1 MQSTSV
7 PERFRPLV
15 SATEE
20 LARRFAGAGRTL
32 YLVGGSVRDA
42 LFSGGEPSGDVD
54 LTTDARP
61 DETERLVRGWAD
73 DVWLQG
79 ARFGTVG
86 ARKDGRD
93 YEITTH
99 RAEVYVPE
107 SRKPE
112 VSFGDNIDV
121 DLSRRDFTI
130 NALALRL
137 PDMELI
143 DPFDGLGDLA
153 AGRLRTPLDPEI
165 SFGDDPLRM
174 LRAARFAARFSLEP
188 DPALVAA
195 VERMHG
201 RLSIVSAERI
211 RDELDKIVMVDVPS
225 QALWFVLRTGLA
237 EDFLPELPGL
247 ALEQDPIHR
256 HKDVLAHTLAVVDK
270 TSADRL
276 LRLAALFHDVG
287 KPRTRAITDGG
298 VSFHHH
304 EVVGA
309 RMTRT
314 RMEAL
319 RYPAAEVDTVV
330 RLVELH
336 LRFHTYRL
344 GWTDKAVRRY
354 VRDAG
359 PLLDRL
365 NELTR
370 CDCTTRNAAK
380 ARALARRMDELE
392 ARIAELREQEELDSL
407 RPDLDGNQVME
418 LLGIGPG
425 RAVGQALGF
434 LMELRLDEGPLGEE
448 EAAARLRAWWAAQ
461 PLSRRG
467 YPRPM
472 TRITAPES
480 GMGEHIDWALLR
492 PKMAAGMGKLSEAV
506 YGNSQLS
513 VRERE
518 AARWTIALINDC
530 AVCRDTRA
538 RDGEHAGAGEPFY
551 AEVSDWR
558 SATGLSERER
568 LAAEFA
574 ERFALDHLGMDD
586 ELWGRLHV
594 AYGDEELADLT
605 ICCGTFLGMGR
616 TLAVV
621 GVRAPEQRILV

>member
-1 MQSTSV
+1 V
-7 PERFRPLV
+7 PERFRPYV
-15 SATEE
+15 DATEE
-20 LARRFAGAGRTL
+20 LARRFAAAGRTL

-42 LFSGGEPSGDVD
+42 LFPGSAGTTGEHDLD

-61 DETERLVRGWAD
+61 AETERLVRGWAD
-73 DVWLQG
+73 DIWTQG
-79 ARFGTVG
+79 ERFGTIGCRRGTQV
-86 ARKDGRD
+86 

-99 RAEVYVPE
+99 RAEVYVAD

-112 VSFGDNIDV
+112 VTFGDDLAV

-137 PDMELI
+137 PDMELF
-143 DPFDGLGDLA
+143 DPFGGLGDLA
-153 AGRLRTPLDPEI
+153 AGRLRTPLDPAI

-174 LRAARFAARFSLEP
+174 LRAARFAARFSLQP
-188 DPALVAA
+188 DPGLTAA

-225 QALWFVLRTGLA
+225 VALWFVVRTGLA
-237 EDFLPELPGL
+237 GEFLPELPGL

-270 TSADRL
+270 TSPNRL

-319 RYPAAEVDTVV
+319 RYSAADVDTVV

-359 PLLDRL
+359 PLLDLL

-380 ARALARRMDELE
+380 AKALARRMDELE
-392 ARIAELREQEELDSL
+392 ARITELGEQEELKAL
-407 RPDLDGNQVME
+407 RPDLDGNQIME

-425 RAVGQALGF
+425 RAVGEALDF

-448 EAAARLRAWWAAQ
+448 EAAARLRAWWA
-461 PLSRRG
+461 
-467 YPRPM
+467 
-472 TRITAPES
+472 
-480 GMGEHIDWALLR
+480 
-492 PKMAAGMGKLSEAV
+492 
-506 YGNSQLS
+506 
-513 VRERE
+513 ER
-518 AARWTIALINDC
+518 
-530 AVCRDTRA
+530 
-538 RDGEHAGAGEPFY
+538 
-551 AEVSDWR
+551 
-558 SATGLSERER
+558 
-568 LAAEFA
+568 
-574 ERFALDHLGMDD
+574 
-586 ELWGRLHV
+586 
-594 AYGDEELADLT
+594 
-605 ICCGTFLGMGR
+605 
-616 TLAVV
+616 
-621 GVRAPEQRILV
+621 Q

>member
-1 MQSTSV
+1 
-7 PERFRPLV
+7 
-15 SATEE
+15 
-20 LARRFAGAGRTL
+20 
-32 YLVGGSVRDA
+32 VRDA
-42 LFSGGEPSGDVD
+42 LFPGPSGTADPHDLD
-54 LTTDARP
+54 LTTDALP
-61 DETERLVRGWAD
+61 AETERLVRGWAD
-73 DVWLQG
+73 DIWTQG
-79 ARFGTVG
+79 ARFGTIG
-86 ARKDGRD
+86 CRKGTQV

-99 RAEVYVPE
+99 RAEVYVAD

-112 VSFGDNIDV
+112 VTFGDDLMV

-137 PDMELI
+137 PDMELV

-153 AGRLRTPLDPEI
+153 AGRLRTPLDPEV

-188 DPALVAA
+188 DPALTQA

-225 QALWFVLRTGLA
+225 VALWFVVRTGLA
-237 EDFLPELPGL
+237 AEFFPELPGL

-270 TSADRL
+270 TSPDRL

-298 VSFHHH
+298 VTFHHH

-319 RYPAAEVDTVV
+319 RYSAADVDTVV

-359 PLLDRL
+359 SHLELL

-392 ARIAELREQEELDSL
+392 ARIVELGEQEELKAL
-407 RPDLDGNQVME
+407 RPDLDGNQIME

-425 RAVGQALGF
+425 RAIGQALDF

-448 EAAARLRAWWAAQ
+448 EAANRLRAWWA
-461 PLSRRG
+461 
-467 YPRPM
+467 
-472 TRITAPES
+472 
-480 GMGEHIDWALLR
+480 
-492 PKMAAGMGKLSEAV
+492 
-506 YGNSQLS
+506 
-513 VRERE
+513 
-518 AARWTIALINDC
+518 
-530 AVCRDTRA
+530 
-538 RDGEHAGAGEPFY
+538 
-551 AEVSDWR
+551 
-558 SATGLSERER
+558 
-568 LAAEFA
+568 
-574 ERFALDHLGMDD
+574 
-586 ELWGRLHV
+586 
-594 AYGDEELADLT
+594 
-605 ICCGTFLGMGR
+605 
-616 TLAVV
+616 
-621 GVRAPEQRILV
+621 EQ

>member
-7 PERFRPLV
+7 PERFRPYV
-15 SATEE
+15 EATDE
-20 LARRFAGAGRTL
+20 LARRFTAAGRAI

-42 LFSGGEPSGDVD
+42 LLPDAGTDESDID

-61 DETERLVRGWAD
+61 DEIERIVRGWAD
-73 DVWLQG
+73 DVWTQG
-79 ARFGTVG
+79 ARFGTIG
-86 ARKDGRD
+86 CRKDGRV

-112 VSFGDNIDV
+112 VTYGDDIEL
-121 DLSRRDFTI
+121 DLSRRDFTV

-153 AGRLRTPLDPEI
+153 AGRLRTPLDPEV

-188 DPALVAA
+188 DPDLVDA
-195 VERMHG
+195 VLKMHG

-211 RDELDKIVMVDVPS
+211 RDELDKILLVEVPS
-225 QALWFVLRTGLA
+225 HALWFVVRTGLA
-237 EDFLPELPGL
+237 GEFLPELPGL

-270 TSADRL
+270 TSKNRL

-287 KPRTRAITDGG
+287 KPKTRAITDGG

-309 RMTRT
+309 RMTRV

-319 RYPAAEVDTVV
+319 RYPAADTDTVV

-359 PLLDRL
+359 PHLDLL

-370 CDCTTRNAAK
+370 CDCTTRNASK

-392 ARIAELREQEELDSL
+392 ARIAILREQEELDAL
-407 RPDLDGNQVME
+407 RPDLTGNQVMD

-425 RAVGQALGF
+425 PAVGKALAF
-434 LMELRLDEGPLGEE
+434 LMELRLDEGPLGEKG
-448 EAAARLRAWWAAQ
+448 ASDRLLAWWA
-461 PLSRRG
+461 
-467 YPRPM
+467 
-472 TRITAPES
+472 
-480 GMGEHIDWALLR
+480 
-492 PKMAAGMGKLSEAV
+492 
-506 YGNSQLS
+506 
-513 VRERE
+513 
-518 AARWTIALINDC
+518 
-530 AVCRDTRA
+530 
-538 RDGEHAGAGEPFY
+538 
-551 AEVSDWR
+551 
-558 SATGLSERER
+558 
-568 LAAEFA
+568 
-574 ERFALDHLGMDD
+574 
-586 ELWGRLHV
+586 
-594 AYGDEELADLT
+594 
-605 ICCGTFLGMGR
+605 
-616 TLAVV
+616 
-621 GVRAPEQRILV
+621 EQS

>member
-7 PERFRPLV
+7 PERFRPYV
-15 SATEE
+15 DATEE
-20 LARRFAGAGRTL
+20 LARRFGAAGKTL

-42 LFSGGEPSGDVD
+42 LFPGAADGGSESDFD

-61 DETERLVRGWAD
+61 DEIERLVGGWAD
-73 DVWLQG
+73 DVWTQG
-79 ARFGTVG
+79 ARFGTIG
-86 ARKDGRD
+86 CRKGNRI

-99 RAEVYVPE
+99 RAEAYVPD

-112 VSFGDNIDV
+112 VTFGDDITV

-153 AGRLRTPLDPEI
+153 AGRLRTPLDPEV

-188 DPALVAA
+188 DPALVEA
-195 VERMHG
+195 VRHMHG

-211 RDELDKIVMVDVPS
+211 RDELDKMVMVDVPS
-225 QALWFVLRTGLA
+225 KALWFVVRNGLA
-237 EDFLPELPGL
+237 EEFLPELPAM

-256 HKDVLAHTLAVVDK
+256 HKDVLAHTFAVVDK
-270 TSADRL
+270 TSKIRL

-298 VSFHHH
+298 VTFHHH

-319 RYPAAEVDTVV
+319 RYPSSDVDTVV

-359 PLLDRL
+359 PLLDLL

-392 ARIAELREQEELDSL
+392 ARITELRAEEELDAL

-418 LLGIGPG
+418 LLDLKPG
-425 RAVGQALGF
+425 RAVGDALTF

-448 EAAARLRAWWAAQ
+448 EAARRLRAWWEE
-461 PLSRRG
+461 RG
-467 YPRPM
+467 
-472 TRITAPES
+472 
-480 GMGEHIDWALLR
+480 
-492 PKMAAGMGKLSEAV
+492 
-506 YGNSQLS
+506 
-513 VRERE
+513 
-518 AARWTIALINDC
+518 
-530 AVCRDTRA
+530 
-538 RDGEHAGAGEPFY
+538 GA
-551 AEVSDWR
+551 
-558 SATGLSERER
+558 
-568 LAAEFA
+568 
-574 ERFALDHLGMDD
+574 
-586 ELWGRLHV
+586 
-594 AYGDEELADLT
+594 
-605 ICCGTFLGMGR
+605 
-616 TLAVV
+616 
-621 GVRAPEQRILV
+621 

>member
-1 MQSTSV
+1 VQSTSV
-7 PERFRPLV
+7 PERFRPYV
-15 SATEE
+15 EATEE
-20 LARRFAGAGRTL
+20 LGRRFAAAGRTL

-42 LFSGGEPSGDVD
+42 LFPGPAGTVIPHDLD
-54 LTTDARP
+54 LTTDALP
-61 DETERLVRGWAD
+61 AETERLVQGWAD
-73 DVWLQG
+73 DIWTQG
-79 ARFGTVG
+79 ERFGTIG
-86 ARKDGRD
+86 LRKGTQV

-99 RAEVYVPE
+99 RAEVYVPD

-112 VSFGDNIDV
+112 VTFGDDLAV
-121 DLSRRDFTI
+121 DLSRRDFTM

-137 PDMELI
+137 PDMELF
-143 DPFDGLGDLA
+143 DPFGGLADLA
-153 AGRLRTPLDPEI
+153 AERLRTPLDPEI

-174 LRAARFAARFSLEP
+174 LRAARFAARFSLQP
-188 DPALVAA
+188 DPALTAA

-225 QALWFVLRTGLA
+225 VALWFVVRTGLA
-237 EDFLPELPGL
+237 GEFLPELPGL

-270 TSADRL
+270 TSPNRL

-309 RMTRT
+309 RMTRA

-319 RYPAAEVDTVV
+319 RYSAADTDTVV

-359 PLLDRL
+359 PLLDLL

-380 ARALARRMDELE
+380 AKALARRMDELE
-392 ARIAELREQEELDSL
+392 ARIVELGEQEELRSL

-425 RAVGQALGF
+425 RAIGQALNF
-434 LMELRLDEGPLGEE
+434 LMELRLDEGPLGDE
-448 EAAARLRAWWAAQ
+448 EAAARLRAWWA
-461 PLSRRG
+461 
-467 YPRPM
+467 
-472 TRITAPES
+472 
-480 GMGEHIDWALLR
+480 
-492 PKMAAGMGKLSEAV
+492 
-506 YGNSQLS
+506 
-513 VRERE
+513 
-518 AARWTIALINDC
+518 
-530 AVCRDTRA
+530 
-538 RDGEHAGAGEPFY
+538 
-551 AEVSDWR
+551 
-558 SATGLSERER
+558 
-568 LAAEFA
+568 
-574 ERFALDHLGMDD
+574 
-586 ELWGRLHV
+586 
-594 AYGDEELADLT
+594 
-605 ICCGTFLGMGR
+605 
-616 TLAVV
+616 
-621 GVRAPEQRILV
+621 EQQ